1 MHHGVR
7 LQFFTMESDCIFALA
22 SAKLQSDSLFPDSL
36 FIYCSFSPNDLIK
49 GANSFFSSCTR
60 AV

>member
-1 MHHGVR
+1 
-7 LQFFTMESDCIFALA
+7 MESDCNFSLA

-36 FIYCSFSPNDLIK
+36 FLYCSFSPNDLIN
-49 GANSFFSSCTR
+49 GANNFFSSCTR